1 MEKER
6 RKGLG
11 ILILL
16 GGFSLLFVYYV
27 QGSLC
32 IFYQLFGI
40 PCPSCGM
47 TRAFLHFLQGD
58 LQEAFRFHPL
68 FPLVPLLLLSYL
80 KNWQKLLVGI
90 GILFIALWVL
100 RLALYFPHTEPMNYN
115 HQSLAALIIQWI
127 KE

>member
-1 MEKER
+1 MEMER

-16 GGFSLLFVYYV
+16 GVLSLLFVYYI

-47 TRAFLHFLQGD
+47 TRAYLHFLQGD
-58 LQEAFRFHPL
+58 LAEAFHFHPL

-100 RLALYFPHTEPMNYN
+100 RMTIYFPHTEPMNYN
-115 HQSLAALIIQWI
+115 NQSLAALIIHWI